1 MQIDPAAKSVDDAP
15 LNKITPK
22 IDSAA
27 EYVLDTQLVA
37 QVGSKEVKVSVL
49 IDSAAER
56 LLEPPEVTRRDA
68 KNSGNRYTDCPCGL
82 PNCTKEVH
90 WNVRYLEHIDCFRKK
105 SGFKKERKKVASSTA
120 KGGLTTVTEST
131 YSSDE
136 TVDPITGLN
145 TGKLIRFTGSKIT
158 DEMRIS
164 SKSRRRRDFPDW
176 LASLSRYRGYHK
188 AAAKRQHEDLIE
200 NETENERLERLI
212 DQADKMR
219 RIYRR
224 ELEEGILI
232 RSRKPSNNNGGWT
245 EERRSHEGII
255 NKYHPE
261 STLETIIE
269 EIDEVMEKEGEP
281 NRSI

>member
-37 QVGSKEVKVSVL
+37 QVGSKEDKVSVL

-82 PNCTKEVH
+82 PNCTKEVN
-90 WNVRYLEHIDCFRKK
+90 WNVRYLEHIECFRKK
-105 SGFKKERKKVASSTA
+105 SGFTKVRKTVPSSTA
-120 KGGLTTVTEST
+120 KGGRTTVTEST
-131 YSSDE
+131 YYSDE

-145 TGKLIRFTGSKIT
+145 TGKLVRFTGSQIT

-176 LASLSRYRGYHK
+176 LAYLSRMR
-188 AAAKRQHEDLIE
+188 ARVNANTKRVYADLIE
-200 NETENERLERLI
+200 NETENERRERLI
-212 DQADKMR
+212 ECADKLR
-219 RIYRR
+219 RLYRR
-224 ELEEGILI
+224 DLEEGILI